1 MERLLIKKGVILV
14 VLSNLVKALES
25 TNQESRRLPCE
36 KPQLVTDKSWLC
48 SFCLVCT
55 CYRWK
60 KKEKFN
66 VGEQTLS
73 AALFENT

>member
-1 MERLLIKKGVILV
+1 MERLLIKKKREGGGVILV

-25 TNQESRRLPCE
+25 ANQESRRLPCE

-55 CYRWK
+55 CYR
-60 KKEKFN
+60 
-66 VGEQTLS
+66 
-73 AALFENT
+73 

>member
-1 MERLLIKKGVILV
+1 MSGKTFNKKRGGGVILV

-25 TNQESRRLPCE
+25 ANQESRRLPCE

-55 CYRWK
+55 CYR
-60 KKEKFN
+60 
-66 VGEQTLS
+66 
-73 AALFENT
+73 